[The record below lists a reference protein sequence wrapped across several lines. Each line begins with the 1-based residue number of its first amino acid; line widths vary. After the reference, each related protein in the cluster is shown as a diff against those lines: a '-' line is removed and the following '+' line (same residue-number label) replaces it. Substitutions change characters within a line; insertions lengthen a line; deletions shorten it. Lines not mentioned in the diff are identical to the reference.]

1 MVEIS
6 ITGNIS
12 EVNSNKRKRVGLSK
26 SQKKAKADDGSS
38 VASTSHELKQ
48 VGKYI
53 LHQRFLYPDVISP
66 AVYAMCC
73 KSDVYNSAQIHFNQ
87 EWNTMEEL
95 MVWVNGKPEQGLN
108 VTHQLCFCGTLIIIV
123 QFTYIDTWF

>member
-53 LHQRFLYPDVISP
+53 LHQRFLIQMSFHLQYMPC
-66 AVYAMCC
+66 AANLMCTIVL
-73 KSDVYNSAQIHFNQ
+73 KS
-87 EWNTMEEL
+87 
-95 MVWVNGKPEQGLN
+95 
-108 VTHQLCFCGTLIIIV
+108 TLIKSGIP
-123 QFTYIDTWF
+123 WRS